1 MVRTTSTAIAMLA
14 LTACGGRDDSR
25 SPDSFPADA
34 ANMSATARNAVAT
47 VRDVAGTELG
57 VLSLSDQSGTIS
69 ISGALRSLPPGTH
82 GIHVHMA
89 APCEPPFESAGGHW
103 NPAERQHGLENPAGP
118 HRGDLPNIEVAG
130 DSTVTVNVTTPE
142 GNLGELLDLDG
153 ASVIIHAA
161 RDDQRTDPSGASGA
175 RIACGVIEAR

>member
-1 MVRTTSTAIAMLA
+1 MVRTTLTIAIVALA
-14 LTACGGRDDSR
+14 ACGGGDDTR
-25 SPDSFPADA
+25 SLDSLAADVD
-34 ANMSATARNAVAT
+34 NSATARTAMAT
-47 VRDVAGTELG
+47 MRDRTGAELG
-57 VLSLSDQSGTIS
+57 VLALSDQSGTIS
-69 ISGALRSLPPGTH
+69 ITGDLRSLAPGLH

-89 APCEPPFESAGGHW
+89 ALCEPPFESAGGHW

-118 HRGDLPNIEVAG
+118 HRGDLPNIEASG

-153 ASVIIHAA
+153 ASVVIHAG
-161 RDDQRTDPSGASGA
+161 RDDQRTDPSGGSGD